1 MANYQI
7 PEQPSFD
14 VTAVRKLE
22 TTDPAHADFFNVLFQ
37 RAYENEAYLNK
48 QMDDCNITQPG
59 KADIINSMSMLGGPS
74 LSGEKVQD
82 PDAQY
87 DVIEKSGDETGQIF
101 TADMPLQKGLY
112 SVAIRLKVSDVSSAE
127 NILKLDITDGDKV
140 MSKYIKPQMLKTANK
155 YTTIGCAAE
164 CTSGTLGI
172 TLSIDKVWA
181 GQTVRVDYVTIAPAM
196 VSISS
201 L

>member
-1 MANYQI
+1 MSNFYI
-7 PEQPSFD
+7 PDQPPFTEEMRRIEVED
-14 VTAVRKLE
+14 QVHEAVVNPMFEKLLYNSVYLKRKLDE
-22 TTDPAHADFFNVLFQ
+22 S
-37 RAYENEAYLNK
+37 Y
-48 QMDDCNITQPG
+48 
-59 KADIINSMSMLGGPS
+59 NSLGGPN
-74 LSGEKVQD
+74 LPGNKVTD

-87 DVIEKSGDETGQIF
+87 NPVEKSGDETGQIF
-101 TADMPLQKGLY
+101 TADTPLKKGLY

-127 NILKLDITDGDKV
+127 NILKLDITDGDKALT
-140 MSKYIKPQMLKTANK
+140 KYIKPQMLKKANT

-172 TLSIDKVWA
+172 TLSIDKVWT

>member
-1 MANYQI
+1 M
-7 PEQPSFD
+7 
-14 VTAVRKLE
+14 
-22 TTDPAHADFFNVLFQ
+22 NVLDLEGLRYFYQ
-37 RAYENEAYLNK
+37 QYIADLQKTVNA
-48 QMDDCNITQPG
+48 PG
-59 KADIINSMSMLGGPS
+59 RADILNGMTMLGGDA
-74 LSGEKVQD
+74 LSKEEGKVTD
-82 PDAQY
+82 TAAQY
-87 DVIEKSGDETGQIF
+87 AVIEKSLAEVGGIF
-101 TADMPLQKGLY
+101 LTEVSLPKGMY

-140 MSKYIKPQMLKTANK
+140 MSKYIKSQMLKTANK

-172 TLSIDKVWA
+172 TLSIDKVWT

>member
-1 MANYQI
+1 MKFENI
-7 PEQPSFD
+7 PQ
-14 VTAVRKLE
+14 KWN
-22 TTDPAHADFFNVLFQ
+22 NVGVKPTEIL
-37 RAYENEAYLNK
+37 ENEGFKAGYKPPAAYFNYIFNNYSKCIQEIQEKLGE
-48 QMDDCNITQPG
+48 DTS
-59 KADIINSMSMLGGPS
+59 DIKYTG
-74 LSGEKVQD
+74 GEKLSPDATAKD

-87 DVIEKSGDETGQIF
+87 DVIEKSSDEIGQIF
-101 TADMPLQKGLY
+101 TVNTSLQKGLY
-112 SVAIRLKVSDVSSAE
+112 SVAIRLKVSDVSSGE

-140 MSKYIKPQMLKTANK
+140 ISKYIKPQMLKIANK

-172 TLSIDKVWA
+172 TLSIDKVWT